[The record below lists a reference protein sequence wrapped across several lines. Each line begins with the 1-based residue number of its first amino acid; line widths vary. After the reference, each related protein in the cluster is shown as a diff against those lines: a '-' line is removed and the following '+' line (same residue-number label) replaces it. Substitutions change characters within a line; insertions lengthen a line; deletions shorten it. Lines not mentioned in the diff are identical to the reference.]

1 MWADVTVPMAIVTI
15 ALTNL
20 TVPLANVMIPL
31 VRHRPGS
38 FRTISPS

>member
-1 MWADVTVPMAIVTI
+1 MWADVTVPMAIVMI